1 MAKWWRSMG
10 NPSMFKIDELPYY
23 ISIGTIN
30 LVSYISCA
38 VMIFHR
44 FCVTREF
51 GYKYLIWWAQYFL
64 FKCKN
69 KILLKKGRINSQS
82 SIIVTSTIGVKQ
94 GSWRSETLFGMCMD
108 QFEQMVHKFYGPSW
122 FYGNVVIMVLLYVDD
137 GSNGHG
143 SVQFLCLET
152 KLNWTKPFYIKR
164 KPNQTIYELSSH

>member
-10 NPSMFKIDELPYY
+10 NPSMFKIDDLPYY
-23 ISIGTIN
+23 ISTSTIN

-122 FYGNVVIMVLLYVDD
+122 FYGNVLIMVMETHNKSPIQLFIQNIQYKVFKIVKWWWLLLGDQ
-137 GSNGHG
+137 SN
-143 SVQFLCLET
+143 
-152 KLNWTKPFYIKR
+152 R
-164 KPNQTIYELSSH
+164 DA